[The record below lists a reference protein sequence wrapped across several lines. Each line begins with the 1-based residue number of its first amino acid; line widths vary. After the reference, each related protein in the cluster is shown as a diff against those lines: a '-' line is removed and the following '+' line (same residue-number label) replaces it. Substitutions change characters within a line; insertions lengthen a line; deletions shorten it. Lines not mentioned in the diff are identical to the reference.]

1 MRIFIVGATGVLGK
15 ALLPLLQQQGHT
27 VRVLAR
33 SQEKVQQLQNVGID
47 ARQGDLLASDVE
59 SQLLDTMAGC
69 DAAVHIATAIPQDSA
84 TPGAWDRNT
93 RLRVEGTQRLLQATL
108 ATGVKR
114 YIQQSIG
121 MAYPDGGDEWIYEN
135 TPLDASPERRSLCGP
150 VIEMEDLV
158 RDIARE
164 QLQWCILRGGNFV
177 GPGTA
182 QDRLIARLRAGT
194 VTIPCDGTTFLS
206 LIHVADMA
214 TAVSSALLQAPGGT
228 IYNIVDE
235 PIRSGDYLSRLAT
248 LVDAKQPEQDYS
260 NPCPP
265 SQRCSN
271 QAARGIL
278 GWAPTHGIW
287 PTSQ

>member
-27 VRVLAR
+27 VRALIR
-33 SQEKVQQLQNVGID
+33 TQEKVQQLQSAGID
-47 ARQGDLLASDVE
+47 ARLGDLLTPEVE
-59 SQLLDTMAGC
+59 PHLLDMLTDC
-69 DAAVHIATAIPQDSA
+69 DAALHIATAIPQDVA
-84 TPGAWDRNT
+84 APGAWDRNT
-93 RLRVEGTQRLLQATL
+93 RLRVEGTQRLLQSVL

-114 YIQQSIG
+114 YIQQSIV

-135 TPLDASPERRSLCGP
+135 TPLDASPKRRSLCGP
-150 VIEMEDLV
+150 VIDMEDLV

-164 QLQWCILRGGNFV
+164 QLQWCILRSGNFV

-182 QDRLIARLRAGT
+182 QDSLIANLRAGT
-194 VTIPCDGTTFLS
+194 STIPCDGTTFLS

-214 TAVSSALLQAPGGT
+214 TAVSSALTQAPAST

-235 PIRSGDYLSRLAT
+235 PIRRGDYLSHLAT
-248 LVDAKQPEQDYS
+248 LVGMPQPEQDYS
-260 NPCPP
+260 QPCPL

-278 GWAPTHGIW
+278 GWTPTHGIW
-287 PTSQ
+287 PTR

>member
-27 VRVLAR
+27 VRSLVR
-33 SQEKVQQLQNVGID
+33 SEAKVQELQRTGID
-47 ARQGDLLASDVE
+47 ARQGDLL
-59 SQLLDTMAGC
+59 SQEIEPHLLDMLAGC
-69 DAAVHIATAIPQDSA
+69 DAAVHIATAIPQNMSA
-84 TPGAWDRNT
+84 PGAWDRNT

-114 YIQQSIG
+114 YIQQSIV

-150 VIEMEDLV
+150 VIDMEDLV

-177 GPGTA
+177 GLGTA
-182 QDRLIARLRAGT
+182 QDRVIASLREGT
-194 VTIPCDGTTFLS
+194 RTIPCDGTSFLS
-206 LIHVADMA
+206 LVHVADMA
-214 TAVSSALLQAPGGT
+214 SAISNALLHAPAGT

-235 PIRSGDYLSRLAT
+235 PIRSGGYLSRLAS
-248 LVDAKQPEQDYS
+248 LVGAPQPGQDYS
-260 NPCPP
+260 QPCPP

-271 QAARGIL
+271 QAARAVL
-278 GWAPTHGIW
+278 GWAPAHSIW
-287 PTSQ
+287 PTR

>member
-1 MRIFIVGATGVLGK
+1 MLIFIVGATGILGK

-27 VRVLAR
+27 IRALVRSEA
-33 SQEKVQQLQNVGID
+33 KVQELQHAGID
-47 ARQGDLLASDVE
+47 ARQGDLLTPDIE
-59 SQLLDTMAGC
+59 PHLLDMLAGC
-69 DAAVHIATAIPQDSA
+69 DVAVHIATAIPQNTSA
-84 TPGAWDRNT
+84 PGAWDRNT

-114 YIQQSIG
+114 YIQQSIV
-121 MAYPDGGDEWIYEN
+121 MAYPDGGGEWIYEN

-150 VIEMEDLV
+150 VIDMEDLV

-182 QDRLIARLRAGT
+182 QDSLIANLRAGNS
-194 VTIPCDGTTFLS
+194 TIPCDGTSFLS

-214 TAVSSALLQAPGGT
+214 SAISNALSHAPGGT

-235 PIRSGDYLSRLAT
+235 PIRRGDYLSRLAE
-248 LVDAKQPEQDYS
+248 LAHAPQPEQDYS
-260 NPCPP
+260 QPCPP

-287 PTSQ
+287 PIVE

>member
-27 VRVLAR
+27 VRALVR
-33 SQEKVQQLQNVGID
+33 TSEKAQQLQSEGID
-47 ARQGDLLASDVE
+47 AREGDLLVSDVE
-59 SQLLDTMAGC
+59 AQLLDMMAGC
-69 DAAVHIATAIPQDSA
+69 DAAIHIATAIPEDSA
-84 TPGAWDRNT
+84 APGAWDRNT
-93 RLRVEGTQRLLQATL
+93 QLRVEGTQRLLQAAL

-114 YIQQSIG
+114 YIQQSIV

-135 TPLDASPERRSLCGP
+135 TPLDASPERRSLCDP
-150 VIEMEDLV
+150 VIDMEDLV

-164 QLQWCILRGGNFV
+164 QLQWCILRGGTFV

-182 QDRLIARLRAGT
+182 QDSLIASLHAGT
-194 VTIPCDGTTFLS
+194 TTIPCDGTTFLS
-206 LIHVADMA
+206 LVHVADMA
-214 TAVSSALLQAPGGT
+214 AAVSSALTQAPAGT
-228 IYNIVDE
+228 VYNIVDE

-248 LVDAKQPEQDYS
+248 LVGAKQPEQDYS

-287 PTSQ
+287 PDVK